1 MSVYEAGTLFR
12 LARYLRSCPFPA
24 DRSELLVAAVQNH
37 APIALLRQL
46 SALPPGWW
54 WKDLHDV
61 ERGLTTTVRTLAT
74 D

>member
-1 MSVYEAGTLFR
+1 MSVYEARTLFR
-12 LARYLRSCPFPA
+12 LARYLRSCQFPA

-37 APIALLRQL
+37 APIVLLRQL
-46 SALPPGWW
+46 SALPAGRW

-61 ERGLTTTVRTLAT
+61 ERGLTSNLSALAT